1 MNTRAIASLCLTAT
15 LLLSGCSGGGTA
27 SHRQNSVSSVQSV
40 LDSAIAASDAATV
53 DVTPTNDAT
62 AADVTPTNDAT
73 AADVT
78 PTDNAPIADAT
89 LSANETATEYADN
102 DVIAESAF
110 NAEEGIDVDL
120 TRLNSTMIF
129 SEVNRMMYEP
139 EEFLG
144 KTIRMAGQ
152 FALAF
157 GYDEDGE
164 VNPEQVYFACIIP
177 DATAC
182 CSSGIEF
189 ERVGEYRYPEDYPE
203 EGDDI
208 TVTGVFEMYEEY
220 GMEYY
225 HLADAVMEA

>member
-1 MNTRAIASLCLTAT
+1 MNTRAIAALCFTAA
-15 LLLSGCSGGGTA
+15 LLLSGCSEGAA

-40 LDSAIAASDAATV
+40 LDSAIAASDAPIV
-53 DVTPTNDAT
+53 SDVTLTNDAT
-62 AADVTPTNDAT
+62 IDDVTLTDDAIT
-73 AADVT
+73 ADDVT
-78 PTDNAPIADAT
+78 LTDDA
-89 LSANETATEYADN
+89 AAEAEDADN
-102 DVIAESAF
+102 EVIAALAV

-120 TRLNSTMIF
+120 TRLNSMMIF

-144 KTIRMAGQ
+144 KTVRMAGQ

-189 ERVGEYRYPEDYPE
+189 ERAGDYRYPGDYPE
-203 EGDDI
+203 GGDDI

-225 HLADAVMEA
+225 HLANAVMEA

>member
-27 SHRQNSVSSVQSV
+27 THRQNSVSGVQSV

-53 DVTPTNDAT
+53 DATPTNDAT
-62 AADVTPTNDAT
+62 ADDVTLTDNATIADVTLS
-73 AADVT
+73 
-78 PTDNAPIADAT
+78 DN
-89 LSANETATEYADN
+89 ATEYADD

-189 ERVGEYRYPEDYPE
+189 ERDGVYRYPEDYPE

-220 GMEYY
+220 GLEYY

>member
-1 MNTRAIASLCLTAT
+1 MNTRAIAALCFTAA
-15 LLLSGCSGGGTA
+15 LLLSGCSEGAA

-40 LDSAIAASDAATV
+40 LDSAIAASDAPIV
-53 DVTPTNDAT
+53 SDVTLTNDAT
-62 AADVTPTNDAT
+62 IDDVTLTDDA
-73 AADVT
+73 AAEAED
-78 PTDNAPIADAT
+78 
-89 LSANETATEYADN
+89 ADN
-102 DVIAESAF
+102 EVIAALAV

-120 TRLNSTMIF
+120 TRLNSMMIF

-144 KTIRMAGQ
+144 KTVRMAGQ

-189 ERVGEYRYPEDYPE
+189 ERAGDYRYPGDYPE
-203 EGDDI
+203 GGDDI

-225 HLADAVMEA
+225 HLANAVMEA